1 MAITTDTGAK
11 KIENSENWRN
21 IFGIHNDSVDAYDAL
36 AEQKDEEI
44 GIVVKGNKTAHTG
57 GAAAGQYI
65 ILRNSTITG
74 CDDGLY
80 KAAQAIPYDTAID
93 STYLTPV
100 SGGGLN
106 ALNASMKYQLL
117 WNGTDPQ
124 DSTPIQIPSIQDF
137 SEIVLLF
144 KANGAAGIALF
155 PVNIIVNQYN
165 YDNNNGNNNRVFAG
179 SYVAAANGRIYVN
192 APEVKVLSDT
202 SIAITTRF
210 ADGWNAPTLQTIW
223 GRK

>member
-21 IFGIHNDSVDAYDAL
+21 IFDIHNDSVDAYDAL

-57 GAAAGQYI
+57 GAAAGQFV

-93 STYLTPV
+93 STYLTPI

-106 ALNASMKYQLL
+106 ELNASFTKYNLG
-117 WNGTDPQ
+117 NRIDI
-124 DSTPIQIPSIQDF
+124 SSYIEPSRFTAPSDGYYKIV
-137 SEIVLLF
+137 SE
-144 KANGAAGIALF
+144 G
-155 PVNIIVNQYN
+155 
-165 YDNNNGNNNRVFAG
+165 GNVIYG
-179 SYVAAANGRIYVN
+179 YVN
-192 APEVKVLSDT
+192 GVTVMNTVPSSGGNDMKSIFVKKGMELSRT
-202 SIAITTRF
+202 AGTVYF
-210 ADGWNAPTLQTIW
+210 CEFWPFV
-223 GRK
+223 

>member
-21 IFGIHNDSVDAYDAL
+21 IFGIHNDTVDAYDAL

-57 GAAAGQYI
+57 GAAAGQFV

-106 ALNASMKYQLL
+106 ALNASLIPVQVQLTL
-117 WNGTDPQ
+117 SSKVTSSSLIAYKINK
-124 DSTPIQIPSIQDF
+124 I
-137 SEIVLLF
+137 LLLSGLVTI
-144 KANGAAGIALF
+144 NSPL
-155 PVNIIVNQYN
+155 
-165 YDNNNGNNNRVFAG
+165 
-179 SYVAAANGRIYVN
+179 NGRN
-192 APEVKVLSDT
+192 EVVITLPNDCKPITDCKI
-202 SIAITTRF
+202 SIVSTYGNTRNGF
-210 ADGWNAPTLQTIW
+210 PFTAKADGTIITDT
-223 GRK
+223 GTNTFTGDILLSCAIPIE

>member
-21 IFGIHNDSVDAYDAL
+21 IFSIHNDTVDAYDAL

-80 KAAQAIPYDTAID
+80 TAAQAIPYDTVID
-93 STYLTPV
+93 STYLTAV

-106 ALNASMKYQLL
+106 ALNASSWNCIYSNTTQGQSEDARGGARTESLL
-117 WNGTDPQ
+117 DNILSYKT
-124 DSTPIQIPSIQDF
+124 
-137 SEIVLLF
+137 VLYAYSHPDN
-144 KANGAAGIALF
+144 KGIFMTWGSF
-155 PVNIIVNQYN
+155 PVNNVTI
-165 YDNNNGNNNRVFAG
+165 NGNNNVHSG
-179 SYVAAANGRIYVN
+179 SNQSIYVN
-192 APEVKVLSDT
+192 FGFSLDGANLLIRGGTGVL
-202 SIAITTRF
+202 RYLY
-210 ADGWNAPTLQTIW
+210 GM
-223 GRK
+223 K

>member
-21 IFGIHNDSVDAYDAL
+21 IFGIHNDTVDAYDAL

-80 KAAQAIPYDTAID
+80 TAAQAIPYDTVID
-93 STYLTPV
+93 STYLTAV

-106 ALNASMKYQLL
+106 ALNASLEWKYLGNLKSQHDTIIYPE
-117 WNGTDPQ
+117 GTKELYIVFSMTSNNYLFHYIKLDSLPNNITSFNSRQ
-124 DSTPIQIPSIQDF
+124 GYYLANNNLGFNKIDFNLTTRTIERQENCYDSTS
-137 SEIVLLF
+137 
-144 KANGAAGIALF
+144 NR
-155 PVNIIVNQYN
+155 
-165 YDNNNGNNNRVFAG
+165 NNTDML
-179 SYVAAANGRIYVN
+179 IYY
-192 APEVKVLSDT
+192 
-202 SIAITTRF
+202 R
-210 ADGWNAPTLQTIW
+210 
-223 GRK
+223 